1 MASSIGAVRANQRP
15 RRRGPSSQAG
25 DDLRYRFARNVRL
38 LRHKKGM
45 TQEQLA
51 SAAGIG
57 RSFVNQLERGHFSA
71 TLETVG
77 ALASALDVSPST
89 LILGELDEAPGPSG

>member
-1 MASSIGAVRANQRP
+1 MDSDPEAKPSTPGP
-15 RRRGPSSQAG
+15 RRRTPKSEAG
-25 DDLRYRFARNVRL
+25 DALRHRFARNVRL
-38 LRHKKGM
+38 LRQERGM

-51 SAAGIG
+51 CAAGIG

-77 ALASALDVSPST
+77 TLASALEVTPDV
-89 LILGELDEAPGPSG
+89 LILVDVD